1 MIIDVGVVSPGPTL
15 DAVVDV
21 CSGKGVAGGAS
32 VVAVVVKSGFAVVVS
47 SVFSVGKVLGVVT
60 VATVVS

>member
-1 MIIDVGVVSPGPTL
+1 MVMDVGVVSPGPTL

-21 CSGKGVAGGAS
+21 CSGKDVVGGAG

-47 SVFSVGKVLGVVT
+47 SVFRI
-60 VATVVS
+60 